1 MLKFTKDHEWLR
13 IEGDVVTFGITTH
26 AQGQL
31 GDIVHVELPKAGA
44 TFEQGAVA
52 AVVESVKAASDVYA
66 PIAGEVLAV
75 NDAIVADPSLI
86 NSDPMAKGWF
96 VKLKAATPPQI
107 DALLDEKGYQ
117 ALIG

>member
-26 AQGQL
+26 AQEQL
-31 GDIVHVELPKAGA
+31 GDIVHVEPPKAGA
-44 TFEQGAVA
+44 KFEQGAVA

-75 NDAIVADPSLI
+75 NDSIVADPSLI

-96 VKLKAATPPQI
+96 VKLKAANPSQI
-107 DALLDEKGYQ
+107 DALLDEQGYQ
-117 ALIG
+117 SLIG